1 MKARITGDEEYGYN
15 PRLRKLIIEVVEN
28 QMRSP
33 LKISPQKQRNM
44 V

>member
-28 QMRSP
+28 NHH
-33 LKISPQKQRNM
+33 LI
-44 V
+44 

>member
-28 QMRSP
+28 QQSQT
-33 LKISPQKQRNM
+33 KKVDS
-44 V
+44 